1 MRGQNLQSKDQA
13 AGNFIN
19 NSKNMNDSI
28 VCKLSPLKNL
38 AVSAAPLRELLNFL
52 IYGRHAEL
60 LTERM
65 RRQPALSPEK
75 IPSTIKDLKD
85 VLKARHLDKNG
96 KLFFDCVANCNH
108 IAVLLDNYG
117 AQFWIHYFRC
127 GIGLVNLSFFSHL
140 AAAEGALTNQTRN
153 VTHGSEYQWFAHDL
167 PAKVFSG
174 DMSEAAVNR
183 LGDYFVEITN
193 PMLVYPYSIYLESPK
208 IKEPYKF
215 ISGNLE
221 RLTEVLTWTR
231 FVCEALKR
239 ERDPNGRIY
248 VSLHLTINCG
258 NLKDAPSLEHST
270 ETFINAVG
278 ALAVKENAPYT
289 VLREGFGRRAGGESY
304 DWARKNKHCI
314 FLNLEQNRNETLA
327 REKIVARARL
337 VDWLRRQNAEGVRL
351 VKIWNLEC

>member
-1 MRGQNLQSKDQA
+1 
-13 AGNFIN
+13 
-19 NSKNMNDSI
+19 MNGSI

-65 RRQPALSPEK
+65 RRQPALSPAK
-75 IPSTIKDLKD
+75 VPSTIKDLKD
-85 VLKARHLDKNG
+85 ILKARHLDKNG
-96 KLFFDCVANCNH
+96 KLYFDCAADENH
-108 IAVLLDNYG
+108 IAVLLDNHG

-140 AAAEGALTNQTRN
+140 STAEGALTNQTRN
-153 VTHGSEYQWFAHDL
+153 VTQRKLEYQWFTHNL
-167 PAKVFSG
+167 PAEFFAG
-174 DMSEAAVNR
+174 DIAEAVIQR
-183 LGDYFVEITN
+183 LGEYFIENVN
-193 PMLVYPYSIYLESPK
+193 PTLVYPYSIYAENPR

-215 ISGNLE
+215 VLGSLE
-221 RLTEVLTWTR
+221 RLTEVLTWAR

-248 VSLHLTINCG
+248 VQSHLTINCG

-278 ALAVKENAPYT
+278 ALAVLENAPYT

-304 DWARKNKHCI
+304 DWARKNKQRI
-314 FLNLEQNRNETLA
+314 FLNLEQNRNEIPS
-327 REKIVARARL
+327 REKIAARARL
-337 VDWLRRQNAEGVRL
+337 VDWLGRQNAEGVRL
-351 VKIWNLEC
+351 VEIWDL